1 MTNPATNPQARP
13 EPPDLITGNRELNTY
28 LRTMTGAED
37 GLLGNLVIYNVSDVD
52 EVTLPELRNWFAE
65 LELDGSFL
73 PGEPRAID
81 AYEKAT
87 SGAKL
92 QYPLGPIAGKR
103 KRNKT
108 ATGETVTLMMRAI
121 YRDETRI
128 VRHLVRELADHDNEA
143 LSYEVK
149 LAEAEFI
156 RATDPALPIGSG
168 DMTLMPDDAEID
180 KLTDDERTTIH
191 DLITQMHADY
201 EKRKRNV
208 AADRLRKVL
217 RDYIEQKC
225 GAVRIHAGVYF
236 VPRQYSPVLASLRTL
251 AARFRGELTR
261 VPLHDTAEER
271 HMVDGAFEAKA
282 RADLESLAR
291 DMAREQAD
299 PKGYRVRLLHK
310 RFLEVKKA
318 TEEYQD
324 TLDTQLT
331 ETEAGIALAEAQMA
345 SLFMALGEQDGA

>member
-1 MTNPATNPQARP
+1 MTNPATNPQGRP
-13 EPPDLITGNRELNTY
+13 EPPDLLTSNRDLNNY
-28 LRTMTGAED
+28 LRAMTGVD
-37 GLLGNLVIYNVSDVD
+37 GLLGNLVIYNVSGVD
-52 EVTLPELRNWFAE
+52 EVTLPALRGWFAE
-65 LELDGSFL
+65 LELDGAFL
-73 PGEPRAID
+73 PGEPRPID

-149 LAEAEFI
+149 LAEAEFL
-156 RATDPALPIGSG
+156 RDTDPGQPDGAG
-168 DMTLMPDDAEID
+168 DMTLIPDDGEID
-180 KLTDDERTTIH
+180 KLSDDERTTIH
-191 DLITQMHADY
+191 DLLTQMQAAF
-201 EKRKRNV
+201 EKRKQYV
-208 AADRLRKVL
+208 PADRLRKVL
-217 RDYIEQKC
+217 RDYVEQRC
-225 GAVRIHAGVYF
+225 GGVRIHDGVYF
-236 VPRQYSPVLASLRTL
+236 VPSKHTPILASLRTL
-251 AARFRGELTR
+251 AAHFGGEVTR
-261 VPLHDTAEER
+261 VPLPDNAEQR
-271 HMVDGAFEAKA
+271 QMVDGAFEAKA
-282 RADLESLAR
+282 RADLQSLAR

-318 TEEYQD
+318 AEEYQD

-331 ETEAGIALAEAQMA
+331 ETEAGIALAEAQMG
-345 SLFMALGEQDGA
+345 SLFVALGEQDQS